1 MSQIEKMVN
10 QHVTVN
16 GSRPMIVFLKKILH
30 GLEPQP
36 QDEPKG
42 DQILFTKLEEFV
54 LNFS

>member
-36 QDEPKG
+36 QDQPKG